1 VFADIAGFTAWSS
14 VRTPTQVFT
23 LLEAI
28 YGAFDAIAK
37 RRGVFKVETIG
48 DSYVAVTG
56 LPKPNSDHA
65 VVMAKFARDCREK
78 MAQVTRKLEVTLGPG
93 TADLQL
99 RFGLNSGSCTAGV
112 LRGEKSRFQL
122 FGDTVNTAARMES
135 NGERNKIHVSQTT
148 ADLLVAAGKQHWVTK
163 REELIEAKGKGKMQT
178 FWVEP
183 KAISPAFI
191 SHDDVSRVSVQS
203 EDAVSLDDLDDKTK
217 RLVDWNV
224 DILSSLLRQITARRE
239 ASHSSRK
246 GYKVYEM
253 ATPKLNMLEG
263 TVLDEV
269 TEIIEL
275 PAFDPQVARR
285 QKDSKTI
292 QLDTVVLEQLESF
305 VTAVANMYRQNSVHN
320 FEHASHVTMSVVKL
334 LNRIIAPDD
343 VYEES
348 RDGKK
353 HQVAATL
360 HDYTYGITS
369 DPLTQ
374 FACVFAALIHDV
386 DHPGV
391 PNAQL
396 VKENTP
402 MASVYKKKSIAEQN
416 SVDLAWKLLME
427 DSYENLR
434 AKICDEDTEMRRFR
448 QLVVNSVMATDVMD
462 KDLKALR
469 NANWEKAFN
478 VPGLQEPTSRDS
490 VQRKATIVI
499 EHLIQASDIAH
510 TMQHWLIYRKWNER
524 LFEEMYTAY
533 RNGRAEKDPSAT
545 WYEGEIVFFDFYII
559 PLAKKLADCG
569 VFGVSS
575 DEYLTGAMKNR
586 EEWEARGREVVE
598 SMVEKVKSSDCK

>member
-14 VRTPTQVFT
+14 VREPTQVFT

-28 YGAFDAIAK
+28 YGAFDAIAN

-56 LPKPNSDHA
+56 LPKPNPDHA
-65 VVMAKFARDCREK
+65 VVMAKFARDCRGK
-78 MAQVTRKLEVTLGPG
+78 MTQVTRKLEVTLGPG

-135 NGERNKIHVSQTT
+135 NGVRNKIHVSQTT

-163 REELIEAKGKGKMQT
+163 RKELVEAKGKGKMQT

-183 KAISPAFI
+183 KTITSTCT
-191 SHDDVSRVSVQS
+191 SHDNISRMNAQS
-203 EDAVSLDDLDDKTK
+203 EDVGHLD

-224 DILSSLLRQITARRE
+224 DTLGNILRQITARRE
-239 ASHSSRK
+239 ASYSSRK
-246 GYKVYEM
+246 SVKVYEM
-253 ATPKLNMLEG
+253 ATPKLTMLEG

-275 PAFDPQVARR
+275 PPFDPQVACR
-285 QKDSKTI
+285 QKDPKTI

-305 VTAVANMYRQNSVHN
+305 VTAVANMYRQNPFHN

-334 LNRIIAPDD
+334 LNRIIIP
-343 VYEES
+343 EES

-353 HQVAATL
+353 HQVASTL

-369 DPLTQ
+369 DPLTH

-396 VKENTP
+396 VKENSP

-434 AKICDEDTEMRRFR
+434 ASICDGDTEMHRFR
-448 QLVVNSVMATDVMD
+448 QLVVNAVMATDMLD
-462 KDLKALR
+462 KDLKTQR
-469 NANWEKAFN
+469 NASWEKAFN
-478 VPGLQEPTSRDS
+478 LPGMRESTSRDS
-490 VQRKATIVI
+490 VNRKATIVI

-510 TMQHWLIYRKWNER
+510 TMQHWHIYRRWNER

-533 RNGRAEKDPSAT
+533 SNGRTKKDPSAT
-545 WYEGEIVFFDFYII
+545 WYEGEIIFFDFYVI

-569 VFGVSS
+569 VFGVYS
-575 DEYLTGAMKNR
+575 DEYLTCAMKNR
-586 EEWEARGREVVE
+586 EEWEAQGREVVE
-598 SMVEKVKSSDCK
+598 SMVEKVKSSNYTR